1 MKNNPKEDNVDD
13 TSESMKMGKAVLTYL
28 TPLQLEFIILIE
40 WLLFSLYFAY
50 IYKMRLQY

>member
-1 MKNNPKEDNVDD
+1 MKNNPKEDNVAD

-40 WLLFSLYFAY
+40 WLLFSLYFTY
-50 IYKMRLQY
+50 IYKMRL